1 MSSGKKVV
9 IVGAGVSGCS
19 IAYHLARR
27 GVAST
32 IVERES
38 IGTRASGKAWAVI
51 AYPPSDVLHE
61 RLPPD
66 LGGDANPLQ
75 GLDSIP
81 SEAEGYASWI
91 DLFWMGY
98 FGIRDLVRGIEQDSG
113 IDVGF
118 AEGRHTL
125 LVDDSHDPRSAR
137 DRLLALVRGIAA
149 SEYQWIDA
157 DELRASVPGISRAF
171 VGGLSSPEFQIEP
184 YKFTLALAQAAEKRG
199 VEIRHGEVV
208 SFGTRGD
215 RVTSV
220 RLASGHELDAE
231 AVVLAV
237 GPWSEQLAAKL
248 GCELPIAN
256 ALDDCIRVEVD
267 EPLPLHSLSYED
279 SWIIPLRD
287 GDVICASWHDGVES
301 RRRSDFDASL
311 SDEAAL
317 QVMARVTRI
326 LPSLEQARLVEH
338 RGDLLAYAPPA
349 PCERPVLGRIPG
361 WENAHVATRFG
372 GSGMMLSPGVGELM
386 AGLVADGSIPLRARQ
401 LMDVLSPAPRRDL
414 PDADLHEDLD
424 RSPRRVGSQ

>member
-1 MSSGKKVV
+1 MSSGKEVV

-51 AYPPSDVLHE
+51 AYPPSDVLYE

-66 LGGDANPLQ
+66 LGGDANPLP
-75 GLDSIP
+75 GLDANS
-81 SEAEGYASWI
+81 SEAEGHESWI
-91 DLFWMGY
+91 DLYWMGY
-98 FGIRDLVRGIEQDSG
+98 FGIRDLVREIEQDSG
-113 IDVGF
+113 IDVEF
-118 AEGRHTL
+118 AEGRSTL

-137 DRLLALVRGIAA
+137 DRLLALVRGTVA
-149 SEYQWIDA
+149 SEYQWLDA
-157 DELRASVPGISRAF
+157 DELRASLPGISRAF

-184 YKFTLALAQAAEKRG
+184 YKYTLALAQAAEKRG

-208 SFGTRGD
+208 DFGTQGD

-220 RLASGHELDAE
+220 RLASGHEIDAE
-231 AVVLAV
+231 AVVLTV
-237 GPWSEQLAAKL
+237 GPWSQQLATKL

-267 EPLPLHSLSYED
+267 EPLPLHSLSYGD

-287 GDVICASWHDGVES
+287 GDVICASWHDGVEA
-301 RRRSDFDASL
+301 RRRSNFDASL
-311 SDEAAL
+311 SDETAL
-317 QVMARVTRI
+317 MIMGRVARI
-326 LPSLEQARLVEH
+326 LPSLEHARFVEH
-338 RGDLLAYAPPA
+338 RGDLLAFAPPA
-349 PCERPVLGRIPG
+349 PYERPVLGRIPG

-386 AGLVADGSIPLRARQ
+386 AGLVADGSIPVRAQQ
-401 LMDVLSPAPRRDL
+401 LMDALSPTPRRDL
-414 PDADLHEDLD
+414 AGADLHEDLD
-424 RSPRRVGSQ
+424 PSTRRVG

>member
-1 MSSGKKVV
+1 MSSGKEVV

-27 GVAST
+27 GVTST

-51 AYPPSDVLHE
+51 AYPPSNLLDQ

-66 LGGDANPLQ
+66 LGGGADPLQ
-75 GLDSIP
+75 GLDAVP
-81 SEAEGYASWI
+81 PEGEDHASWI

-98 FGIRDLVRGIEQDSG
+98 FGIRDLVREIEQASG
-113 IDVGF
+113 IDVEF
-118 AEGRHTL
+118 AEGRSTL
-125 LVDDSHDPRSAR
+125 LVDDSHDPSSAR
-137 DRLLALVRGIAA
+137 DRLLALARGTVA

-157 DELRASVPGISRAF
+157 DELRASFPGISRAF
-171 VGGLSSPEFQIEP
+171 VGGLCTPEFQIEP
-184 YKFTLALAQAAEKRG
+184 YKFTLALAQAAEKLG

-208 SFGTRGD
+208 GFGTQED

-256 ALDDCIRVEVD
+256 ALDDCIRVKVD
-267 EPLPLHSLSYED
+267 EPLPLHSLSDGD

-301 RRRSDFDASL
+301 RRRSNFDASL
-311 SDEAAL
+311 SDEVAL
-317 QVMARVTRI
+317 QIMTRVTRI
-326 LPSLEQARLVEH
+326 LPSLEQARFVEH
-338 RGDLLAYAPPA
+338 RGDLLAFAPPA

-386 AGLVADGSIPLRARQ
+386 AELVADGSIPPRAQQ
-401 LMDVLSPAPRRDL
+401 LMNVLSPAPRRDL
-414 PDADLHEDLD
+414 ADGDRHEDLD
-424 RSPRRVGSQ
+424 RSPPTN